1 MFIILGTILEI
12 LFAVYILVALA
23 LFINFIIRGFSATIT
38 VNNEKHEIVGFK
50 KYLTCLGMSLIW
62 PVILIKELF

>member
-1 MFIILGTILEI
+1 MFLILGAILEI
-12 LFAVYILVALA
+12 IFIVYILVALA
-23 LFINFIIRGFSATIT
+23 LFINFLVRGFSATIT
-38 VNNEKHEIVGFK
+38 VNDENHEIVGFK

>member
-1 MFIILGTILEI
+1 MFIILGAILEI
-12 LFAVYILVALA
+12 IFIVYILVSLA

-38 VNNEKHEIVGFK
+38 INDEQKEIVGLK